1 MTTKH
6 TPAPWRRA
14 DSDYYFNVLLGK
26 DGVIKLEKSL
36 NTNQLL
42 QNQANAKLIAAAPD
56 LLEALQLIF
65 KHYDR
70 NNGEA
75 PHHCHAHKAHWDLD
89 DSPCEVCSDW
99 EKARAAINKAIQ

>member
-6 TPAPWRRA
+6 TPAPWSVSFYTGA
-14 DSDYYFNVLLGK
+14 IESG
-26 DGVIKLEKSL
+26 EKVVATVNYRISEG
-36 NTNQLL
+36 NPDN
-42 QNQANAKLIAAAPD
+42 NAKLIAAAPD

-99 EKARAAINKAIQ
+99 EKARAAINKATGEYDDN

>member
-6 TPAPWRRA
+6 TSATWHIDKTGAVFNPMKNCAIGEMQFDKDA
-14 DSDYYFNVLLGK
+14 DLTLA
-26 DGVIKLEKSL
+26 L
-36 NTNQLL
+36 
-42 QNQANAKLIAAAPD
+42 AAPE

-75 PHHCHAHKAHWDLD
+75 PHHCHAHNGHWDLD
-89 DSPCEVCSDW
+89 DSKCEVCSDW